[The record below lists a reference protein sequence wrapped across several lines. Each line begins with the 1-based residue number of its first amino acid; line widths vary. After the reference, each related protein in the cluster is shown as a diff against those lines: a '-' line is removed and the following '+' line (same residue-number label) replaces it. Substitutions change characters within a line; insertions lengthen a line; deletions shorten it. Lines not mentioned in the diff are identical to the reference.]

1 MSLLY
6 NTGDDTTDFYVF
18 MFYVSNEQPQL
29 TNTWVYIINNC
40 GYDNILVTK
49 VIAKILENL

>member
-1 MSLLY
+1 
-6 NTGDDTTDFYVF
+6 

-49 VIAKILENL
+49 VIAKILENLWK